1 VEQNNQQY
9 EKLVNQLSNKVKTA
23 YRLFLV
29 SVLIGIVL
37 IFFPNSIVKLIEPQ
51 ATAIA
56 QIEKPITNK
65 IANADLGKDEIKDGI
80 HLQSGLIV
88 DEGYE
93 LVMGTCGACHSLKLV
108 TQNRADRKGWLEM
121 IRWMQE
127 TQKLWDL
134 GPNEDKILT
143 YLAKNYA
150 PQNKGRRENLTNIE
164 WYELEN

>member
-1 VEQNNQQY
+1 MDNQEEKYQNLLDN
-9 EKLVNQLSNKVKTA
+9 LSKKIKVA
-23 YRLFLV
+23 YRLFV
-29 SVLIGIVL
+29 FVVLLGIVL
-37 IFFPNSIVKLIEPQ
+37 IFFPNSVVDLLKPKPTIVQVESKTPLKQTQVLAE
-51 ATAIA
+51 
-56 QIEKPITNK
+56 
-65 IANADLGKDEIKDGI
+65 DEVKDGI
-80 HLQSGLIV
+80 HVASGLKF

-121 IRWMQE
+121 IKWMQE

-134 GPNEDKILT
+134 GENEDIILT

-150 PQNKGRRENLTNIE
+150 PENKGRRENLTNID